1 MEQAK
6 RTNFIE
12 RLTDD
17 NIRNIFTKLNE
28 DKFLLTPSIS
38 RDRIT
43 NKINIFANH
52 YCDFTVS
59 ISLSEFDV
67 QQSYKVFDKATYIKA
82 MYEIFGEEYK
92 NAYLQSVLKEHTKT
106 FESTASKDK
115 EADQT
120 K

>member
-43 NKINIFANH
+43 NKINI
-52 YCDFTVS
+52 
-59 ISLSEFDV
+59 LSYF
-67 QQSYKVFDKATYIKA
+67 F
-82 MYEIFGEEYK
+82 K
-92 NAYLQSVLKEHTKT
+92 NTPKFIHTL
-106 FESTASKDK
+106 
-115 EADQT
+115 
-120 K
+120 